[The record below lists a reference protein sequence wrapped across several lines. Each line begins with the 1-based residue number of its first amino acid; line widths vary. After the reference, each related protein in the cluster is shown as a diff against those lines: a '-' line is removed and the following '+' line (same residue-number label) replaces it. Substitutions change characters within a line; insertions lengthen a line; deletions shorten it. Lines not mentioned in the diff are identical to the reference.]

1 MATLTRTNPTAVAR
15 GTMQELTSVQVF
27 KVVLAGGN
35 GLGAMGSDAA
45 AAKISDALGGMAQI
59 IQFKAN
65 GNEIYMVA
73 DNHGVDINSIAQ
85 AVGQVLDTGTLG
97 SLTGGVQTLSDN
109 ETITVT
115 KPTDIEAI

>member
-1 MATLTRTNPTAVAR
+1 
-15 GTMQELTSVQVF
+15 
-27 KVVLAGGN
+27 
-35 GLGAMGSDAA
+35 MGSDAA
-45 AAKISDALGGMAQI
+45 AAKVTDALGGMAQI
-59 IQFKAN
+59 IQTKAN
-65 GNEIYMVA
+65 GSEIYMVA

-109 ETITVT
+109 ETVTVT

>member
-15 GTMQELTSVQVF
+15 GTIQELTSVSMF
-27 KVVLAGGN
+27 KVVLS
-35 GLGAMGSDAA
+35 GANLAVAGSDAA